1 MSARAAALCLA
12 VALAAPATAEED
24 PAAQTRAAI
33 AALEAAATVQEQA
46 QGARDRVRALTD
58 TVRAYEDGLA
68 ALRAGL
74 RDLAARDRA
83 LEARLAAQQA
93 ELATLLGTLA
103 RLERVPEPLL
113 LAHPGG
119 ALANA
124 RAAMLMGAAAS
135 GLAADAEALA
145 GLLAELRA
153 VEAAQ
158 EAAAKALERGLADA
172 QAARIALG
180 RALADRADLPRPFA
194 ADPDRLAAL
203 AAAATS
209 LDAFATGLAALERPP
224 LPDAAT
230 AAQAP
235 ERPSLPVDGTVLRG
249 FREADA
255 AGVARP
261 GVVLATWPG
270 ALVAAPMRASVR
282 YVGPLL
288 DYGNVMILEPRDGLL
303 VVLAGLGT
311 VYAAQG
317 QAVLPGDPLAVM
329 GGAAGATQ
337 TSAAVRSETLYMEV
351 RQDGVPV
358 DPADWFAIGRQ
369 E

>member
-1 MSARAAALCLA
+1 MTSRLAALCLVA
-12 VALAAPATAEED
+12 ALATPAGAEGD
-24 PAAQTRAAI
+24 PAVQARTAI
-33 AALEAAATVQEQA
+33 AALEEAAAAQEAARGA
-46 QGARDRVRALTD
+46 QDRVRALTD
-58 TVRAYEDGLA
+58 TVRAYEEGLA

-83 LEARLAAQQA
+83 LAARLAAQEA
-93 ELATLLGTLA
+93 ELGALLGTLA

-124 RAAMLMGAAAS
+124 RAAMLLGAAAS
-135 GLAADAEALA
+135 GLAADADALA

-158 EAAAKALERGLADA
+158 HAAAGALERGLADA
-172 QAARIALG
+172 QAARAALG
-180 RALADRADLPRPFA
+180 RALADRAALPRPFA

-203 AAAATS
+203 AEAATS
-209 LDAFATGLAALERPP
+209 LDTFATGLAALERPP
-224 LPDAAT
+224 QPDWPDAASSRE
-230 AAQAP
+230 P
-235 ERPSLPVDGTVLRG
+235 PSLPLDGTVLRG

-261 GVVLATWPG
+261 GIVLATWPG
-270 ALVAAPMRASVR
+270 ALVTAPLRASVR

-288 DYGNVMILEPRDGLL
+288 DYGNVMILEPGAGLL
-303 VVLAGLGT
+303 VVLAGLGS
-311 VYAAQG
+311 VYAAAG
-317 QAVLPGDPLAVM
+317 QVVLPGDPLAVM

-337 TSAAVRSETLYMEV
+337 TGAAVRSETLYMEV

-369 E
+369 Q